1 MRSAEFELKI
11 RFARFQEAVAQLA
24 LKNELVVD
32 RLASLDVRAGYDTI
46 RAELMDLESQMK
58 QTQDAVESLKRL
70 QQRLNRLTTKIST
83 DNNVVQKYTYAS
95 YVS

>member
-1 MRSAEFELKI
+1 MT
-11 RFARFQEAVAQLA
+11 QLA

-58 QTQDAVESLKRL
+58 QIQDSVETLKRL
-70 QQRLNRLTTKIST
+70 QQRSYANWPRYKYNAYLNTGNTYVTEMCIDRAATRLCRP
-83 DNNVVQKYTYAS
+83 
-95 YVS
+95 

>member
-1 MRSAEFELKI
+1 MSTFYT
-11 RFARFQEAVAQLA
+11 FDFFFFQEAIAQLA

-58 QTQDAVESLKRL
+58 QIQDSVETFKRL
-70 QQRLNRLTTKIST
+70 QQRFI
-83 DNNVVQKYTYAS
+83 
-95 YVS
+95 